1 MSDRDRV
8 DSEHECG
15 GDVAA
20 YALGALEGSE
30 LERFRRHLETCVVC
44 RDELSSFQ
52 QIVDV
57 LPMSAPTYAAPA
69 SLRRRVLRAIDDEP
83 RLDRTAVDQRSQ
95 TTHARRRR
103 FSFGLPRPALAFGG
117 ALTLAVAVVVVV
129 LAVGSSPTPGARSI
143 SAQVVGQGSASL
155 KVSKGHA
162 ELVVHRFAAPPAG
175 QIYEVWLQHG
185 HGSLQPTTA
194 LFSVTGRGEADVD
207 VPGDLKGV
215 SRVLVTREPAGGTS
229 RPTHKPVITADLT

>member
-1 MSDRDRV
+1 MSDEDRI
-8 DSEHECG
+8 DRERECG
-15 GDVAA
+15 EDVAA
-20 YALGALEGSE
+20 YALGALEEGE

-52 QIVDV
+52 QIVDT
-57 LPMSAPTYAAPA
+57 LPMSAPTFAAPA
-69 SLRRRVLRAIDDEP
+69 SLRRRVLRAIDSEP
-83 RLDRTAVDQRSQ
+83 RLDRPAADQRSKA
-95 TTHARRRR
+95 ARAWRAGFR
-103 FSFGLPRPALAFGG
+103 LPRPALAFGG
-117 ALTLAVAVVVVV
+117 ALSLAVVVVAVV